1 MSLHF
6 RACENPWSRNPD
18 MPPFLI
24 FYTMG
29 ALAALTFVVLLIMP
43 FRRIRAGRAGQVTA
57 EDFRYGESS
66 RVPGEVSIPNRNYM
80 NLLELPVLFYVVC
93 LMHAVAGS
101 VDKGA
106 LTLAWGYVGLRALH
120 SLVHLTYNKV
130 MHRLT
135 VFAASNVV
143 LAALWVRFLANLP

>member
-6 RACENPWSRNPD
+6 RARENPWSRNPD
-18 MPPFLI
+18 MPPSLI
-24 FYTMG
+24 FYPMG

-43 FRRIRAGRAGQVTA
+43 FRRFRAAFARKVTA

-66 RVPGEVSIPNRNYM
+66 RVPGEVALPNRNYM

-93 LMHAVAGS
+93 LMHAVAGG
-101 VDKGA
+101 VDWSA
-106 LTLAWGYVGLRALH
+106 LVLAWAYVGLRALH

-130 MHRLT
+130 LHRLA

-143 LAALWVRFLANLP
+143 LAVLWARFFANL